1 MNIKEEFKEIVKEIQ
16 ENEKEFDF
24 SPREIIAF
32 FYCIKRTKGNN
43 ARIDDYLDTEN
54 LITIP
59 DYKNI
64 YIDGKVILKHKE
76 KAKSKSKTDP
86 IQRINLLPSANKVP
100 VTITRDAKLNE
111 AQTLMMINGYS
122 QLPVMSNP
130 RTVAGFVTW
139 ETIGMSLTNGIESHA
154 VKDFLTTDFTILEYE
169 TPLLEAIK
177 TVLEKEYVLVR
188 KKDKSF
194 SGIVTLADI
203 SHQFMTSTEPFLLLE
218 QIENLIRRVL
228 DKKFLVEELNQFCET
243 EDDESFQV
251 SYIDDLTFGQYIRL
265 IEKPESWEKLDLS
278 IDRSN
283 FIKKLDEVREIRND
297 VMHFDPEGITAQQ
310 KETLVNMANFL
321 TRIITIKKL

>member
-16 ENEKEFDF
+16 ENEKDFDF
-24 SPREIIAF
+24 SPREIISF
-32 FYCIKRTKGNN
+32 FHYTKRTKGNN
-43 ARIDDYLDTEN
+43 ARIDDFLEIEN

-64 YIDGKVILKHKE
+64 YIDGNVKLKHKE

-86 IQRINLLPSANKVP
+86 IQRISLLPSANKTP
-100 VTITRDAKLNE
+100 VTITRDAKLKE

-130 RTVAGFVTW
+130 RTVAGFITW
-139 ETIGMSLTNGIESHA
+139 ETIGMSLTNGIDSED
-154 VKDFLTTDFTILEYE
+154 VKDFLTPDFTVLEYD

-188 KKDKSF
+188 KKDKTI

-203 SHQFMTSTEPFLLLE
+203 SNQFMTSTEPFLLLE

-228 DKKFLVEELNQFCET
+228 DKKFLIEELNILCES
-243 EDDESFQV
+243 EDAEHHQI

-265 IEKPESWEKLDLS
+265 IEKPESWDKLDLS

-297 VMHFDPEGITAQQ
+297 VMHFDPEGITNQQ
-310 KETLVNMANFL
+310 KETLTNMANFL
-321 TRIITIKKL
+321 TRLVAIKKL

>member
-16 ENEKEFDF
+16 ENEKEFEFTPRQIIDF
-24 SPREIIAF
+24 F
-32 FYCIKRTKGNN
+32 HCTKRTKGNT
-43 ARIDDYLDTEN
+43 ARVDDYLDTQN
-54 LITIP
+54 LITVP
-59 DYKNI
+59 DYKNH
-64 YIDGKVILKHKE
+64 YIDGEVRLIHKE

-86 IQRINLLPSANKVP
+86 IQRISLLPSANKVP
-100 VTITRDAKLNE
+100 VTIPRDSKLNE
-111 AQTLMMINGYS
+111 AQTIMMINGYS

-130 RTVAGFVTW
+130 RTVAGFITW
-139 ETIGMSLTNGIESHA
+139 ETIGMSLTNGISSNA
-154 VKDFLTTDFTILEYE
+154 VKDFLTADFTILEYD

-188 KKDKSF
+188 KKDKSI

-228 DKKFLVEELNQFCET
+228 DKKFLIEELNQLCDT
-243 EDDESFQV
+243 EDSETNKV

-265 IEKPESWEKLDLS
+265 IEKPENWKKLDLS
-278 IDRSN
+278 IERSN

-297 VMHFDPEGITAQQ
+297 VMHFDPEGITHQQ
-310 KETLVNMANFL
+310 KETLVNVANFL
-321 TRIITIKKL
+321 TQLITIKKL